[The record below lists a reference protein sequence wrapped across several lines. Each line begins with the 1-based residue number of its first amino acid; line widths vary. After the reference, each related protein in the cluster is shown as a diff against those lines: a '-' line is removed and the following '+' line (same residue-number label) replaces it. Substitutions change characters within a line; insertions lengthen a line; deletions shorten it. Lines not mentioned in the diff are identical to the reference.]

1 MEKKRAYW
9 YAIRLFHHL
18 YLINRTMLKTFLALL
33 LFSVTVHISYASDT
47 TSLQVHFKFNAYEL
61 TSDARLKLNDVLPE
75 DSSIT
80 LTNIKIYGYCD
91 QIGSHAYNQQLSIKR
106 ANEAKKYLISKG
118 VSADIIT
125 VIEGKG
131 KSVLVTDKMDEI
143 SRQQNRR
150 VLVMIEYN
158 AKVVEETVIIKSSKA
173 KKDTTST
180 VEKKPTT
187 LIDKIKDTATKAGDK
202 ITLQNI
208 HFMGGR
214 HVLLTESYATLAELL
229 GTMQA
234 IPSLV
239 IEIQGHIC
247 CTDFADDATDMDLGT
262 NDLSVQ
268 RAKSVFLYLLRNGID
283 ENRMSYK
290 GFGHKFPLTQ
300 ERNDVE
306 KAMNRRV
313 EIKIISK

>member
-1 MEKKRAYW
+1 
-9 YAIRLFHHL
+9 
-18 YLINRTMLKTFLALL
+18 MLKTFLAFF
-33 LFSVTVHISYASDT
+33 LFIVTANFCYASDT
-47 TSLQVHFKFNAYEL
+47 TSLQVHFKFNEYKL
-61 TSDARLKLNDVLPE
+61 TPETRLQLDDVLPA
-75 DSSIT
+75 DTSIT
-80 LTNIKIYGYCD
+80 LTNIKIYGFCD
-91 QIGSHAYNQQLSIKR
+91 QIGSDAYNQQLSIKR

-125 VIEGKG
+125 VVEGKG

-150 VLVMIEYN
+150 VLVMIEYD
-158 AKVVEETVIIKSSKA
+158 AKVVEETVIIKSSKT
-173 KKDTTST
+173 KKDTTDT
-180 VEKKPTT
+180 GEKKKTT
-187 LIDKIKDTATKAGDK
+187 LIDKIKDTATKVGDK

-208 HFMGGR
+208 HFVGGR
-214 HVLLTESYATLAELL
+214 HVLQTESYETLAELL
-229 GTMQA
+229 NTMQN

-247 CTDFADDATDMDLGT
+247 CTDFAEDATDMDLGT

-268 RAKSVFLYLLRNGID
+268 RAKMVFLYLLRNGID
-283 ENRMSYK
+283 ENRMTYK

-300 ERNDVE
+300 ERDDQE
-306 KAMNRRV
+306 KAINRRV